1 LALSRSAGYTGT
13 LTFQTDLGTVA
24 LVINRG
30 KISATDK
37 AHEGLRLEL
46 SQDKLT
52 QLAIG
57 YRSARDVLNDPQV
70 TAHGDV
76 LPLLDILFPKGT
88 PYIWVADHF

>member
-1 LALSRSAGYTGT
+1 VSCAHG
-13 LTFQTDLGTVA
+13 A
-24 LVINRG
+24 LVINQG
-30 KISATDK
+30 SITLAGK

-52 QLAIG
+52 QLVIG

-76 LPLLDILFPKGT
+76 LPLLNILFPKGT